1 MAKNKSKDMLIA
13 LEDDPKPSNSSF
25 QDKDKNQ
32 FIIKQKIRGL
42 PNIGNTCFLNSI
54 LQQLFALET
63 FRDAIITKAN
73 RSNMRIIRLLSKIF

>member
-13 LEDDPKPSNSSF
+13 LEDDPKSSNSSF

-32 FIIKQKIRGL
+32 FIKKQKIRGL

>member
-32 FIIKQKIRGL
+32 FIIK
-42 PNIGNTCFLNSI
+42 
-54 LQQLFALET
+54 
-63 FRDAIITKAN
+63 
-73 RSNMRIIRLLSKIF
+73 